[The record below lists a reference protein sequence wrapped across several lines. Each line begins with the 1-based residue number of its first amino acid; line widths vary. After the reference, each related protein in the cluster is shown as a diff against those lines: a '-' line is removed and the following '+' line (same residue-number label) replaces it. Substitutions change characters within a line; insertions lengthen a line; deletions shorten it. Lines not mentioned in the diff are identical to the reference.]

1 MVPWDPRVIGWFS
14 FTDMKQG
21 LLSVGIGS
29 RESRSGCLDVE
40 KGESR
45 NHWKMVIQGQGRG
58 WRQQPETQLRPQTAP
73 SPSF

>member
-1 MVPWDPRVIGWFS
+1 MVPWDPRVIDWFS

-21 LLSVGIGS
+21 LLSVGIGG

-45 NHWKMVIQGQGRG
+45 KYWKMMIQGQLGG
-58 WRQQPETQLRPQTAP
+58 
-73 SPSF
+73 